1 MSSEPGLPAPECN
14 HRAQDVV
21 SALLASALVGVLAA
35 WLMKALG
42 ASAVGAAGAGAASF
56 AACFGIGMS
65 ALTYIRR

>member
-14 HRAQDVV
+14 HRVQNVMLT
-21 SALLASALVGVLAA
+21 LLASVLVGVLAA

-42 ASAVGAAGAGAASF
+42 TSTVVAVLAGGACVP
-56 AACFGIGMS
+56 ACFGIGMN